1 MAESKSSSGGSRRS
15 SGSRSGSGRSGG
27 SRAKS
32 TSSRSK
38 SSTSRAKSSTSRAKS
53 STSRAKSSTSRAKSS
68 TSRAKSTSG
77 RSTQAKRKAAA
88 KKGGQARARQQKAQK
103 ARGVDFTGKSAAE
116 IRDALAKN
124 VVNPLNLVMISRE
137 RIEEVFDE
145 AVKRGRMTRG
155 DAQDLV
161 QGLVQRGR
169 KQTNDVLRDLEQLL
183 GRGGE
188 AIEGARKAGA
198 TAAKRSRSRV
208 RDAADPAIATVDRA
222 RRVARVGPNFPILG
236 YDDLTAAQVQGR
248 LDGLTAAELRKV
260 RDYERRNANRK
271 SVLDAIE
278 GKLS

>member
-1 MAESKSSSGGSRRS
+1 MAESRSSRGGSKRTSGSRGG

-27 SRAKS
+27 GRSSSARSSSKS
-32 TSSRSK
+32 SSRSGG
-38 SSTSRAKSSTSRAKS
+38 STRAKSSSTRAKS
-53 STSRAKSSTSRAKSS
+53 SSSRSSAQT
-68 TSRAKSTSG
+68 
-77 RSTQAKRKAAA
+77 KRRAAA
-88 KKGGQARARQQKAQK
+88 KKGGQARGRQQKAQK
-103 ARGVDFTGKSAAE
+103 TSRRATGGAEFSGKSVAE
-116 IRDALAKN
+116 LRDALAKG
-124 VVNPLNLVMISRE
+124 VVAPLNIVMISRE
-137 RIEEVFDE
+137 RIEEVVDD
-145 AVKRGRMTRG
+145 AVKRGRMTAD

-188 AIEGARKAGA
+188 AIEGARKRGA

-208 RDAADPAIATVDRA
+208 RDVVDPALATADRA
-222 RRVARVGPNFPILG
+222 RRVARVGPNFPVLG

-271 SVLDAIE
+271 SVLDAVE
-278 GKLS
+278 SKLS

>member
-1 MAESKSSSGGSRRS
+1 MAESRSSSGGSRRS
-15 SGSRSGSGRSGG
+15 KSASTRSKASTSRAKSTGSRS
-27 SRAKS
+27 KS

-38 SSTSRAKSSTSRAKS
+38 SSTSRAKSST
-53 STSRAKSSTSRAKSS
+53 
-68 TSRAKSTSG
+68 
-77 RSTQAKRKAAA
+77 TQTKRRAAA

-103 ARGVDFTGKSAAE
+103 ASRGVDFSGKSAAE
-116 IRDALAKN
+116 LRDALTKN
-124 VVNPLNLVMISRE
+124 VVNPLNLVMLSRE
-137 RIEEVFDE
+137 RIEEVLDE
-145 AVKRGRMTRG
+145 AVKRGRVTRG

-188 AIEGARKAGA
+188 AIEGARKRGA
-198 TAAKRSRSRV
+198 TAAKKGSSRV
-208 RDAADPAIATVDRA
+208 RTAVDPALATADRA
-222 RRVARVGPNFPILG
+222 RRVARIGPNFPILG

>member
-1 MAESKSSSGGSRRS
+1 M
-15 SGSRSGSGRSGG
+15 
-27 SRAKS
+27 
-32 TSSRSK
+32 
-38 SSTSRAKSSTSRAKS
+38 
-53 STSRAKSSTSRAKSS
+53 
-68 TSRAKSTSG
+68 
-77 RSTQAKRKAAA
+77 
-88 KKGGQARARQQKAQK
+88 
-103 ARGVDFTGKSAAE
+103 
-116 IRDALAKN
+116 L
-124 VVNPLNLVMISRE
+124 SRE
-137 RIEEVFDE
+137 RIEEVLDD
-145 AVKRGRMTRG
+145 AVKRGRVTRG

-188 AIEGARKAGA
+188 AVEGARKAGA
-198 TAAKRSRSRV
+198 TAAKRGRSRV
-208 RDAADPAIATVDRA
+208 RDVADPAIATADRV